1 MRNLLLLGNLTLIY
15 LNVLFRA
22 YNLTIKRITR
32 SAIIAE
38 INTKDVKLVKT
49 NISSLR
55 SKRIKYILCKCLLE
69 CKDKTLVFTNF
80 TSLVLISTMIALLII
95 LFINTD
101 MSNFHIIYQRLPTES
116 N

>member
-55 SKRIKYILCKCLLE
+55 SKTIKYILCKCLSE
-69 CKDKTLVFTNF
+69 CKDETLVFTNF
-80 TSLVLISTMIALLII
+80 TSLVLILTMIALLVI

-101 MSNFHIIYQRLPTES
+101 MSNFHITYQRLPIES